1 MRASMIVAA
10 VAALAG
16 CGGASQET
24 QVRSLLLESRQP
36 TPQPAQPAAQPA
48 QPGTAASG
56 AAQAGAVPGALP
68 GAAAPV
74 VPAALNADQAKD
86 LSGEGLSL
94 LRSGNVAEGREKL
107 LRAAGS
113 GVADAVTFYNLAIAD
128 RLAGDRDS
136 AESHAQRAVDLSNG
150 SQKAVDLL
158 ASIML
163 ADGRPDLLGAAFRA
177 LADAH
182 PDSMP
187 IQVGLA
193 RAKIAQ
199 GHAAEALRDA
209 TDLLRKDEANID
221 VMKTIAKAY
230 MAMERIEAAQ
240 FVLGQ
245 VLEIKK
251 DAEAYDLL
259 GQMALKAGDTP
270 RATSLFQSAIGLN
283 PGFADAHNNIGVIY
297 HLAGDDES
305 AIVEFEAAL
314 KAEPS
319 YAMGWMNLGNAY
331 RKLQRF
337 EAAIDSYKHALK
349 VNPDCADCFFNLGVA
364 ELENKGTGKD
374 EPGHYRRAL
383 DYLTTYKQMFRAP
396 RRDEDADKYSDE
408 ARRMADILEKEQ
420 EQMRKA
426 PRPEPV
432 PATDAGAPADG
443 P

>member
-1 MRASMIVAA
+1 MTMRAVFIGAA
-10 VAALAG
+10 IAALAG

-24 QVRSLLLESRQP
+24 QVRSLLLENRQPAPQPTAPVAQP
-36 TPQPAQPAAQPA
+36 TPTAGVTSPTQVGANAAVGP
-48 QPGTAASG
+48 
-56 AAQAGAVPGALP
+56 
-68 GAAAPV
+68 AAPV
-74 VPAALNADQAKD
+74 VPAALGADQAKD
-86 LSGEGLSL
+86 LSVEGLSL
-94 LRSGNVAEGREKL
+94 LRAGNVAEGREKL

-113 GVADAVTFYNLAIAD
+113 GFGDAVTFYNLAIAD
-128 RLAGDRDS
+128 RQVGDRDS
-136 AESHAQRAVDLSNG
+136 AEAHAQRAADLSNG

-158 ASIML
+158 VSTMM
-163 ADGRPDLLGAAFRA
+163 ADGRPDLLAAAFRS

-187 IQVGLA
+187 IQIGLA

-199 GHAAEALRDA
+199 GRAAEALRDA
-209 TDLLRKDEANID
+209 TDLLRKDEANIE

-230 MAMERIEAAQ
+230 LAMERIEAAQ

-270 RATSLFQSAIGLN
+270 RATALFQQAIGLN
-283 PGFADAHNNIGVIY
+283 PGFADAHNNLGVIL

-305 AIVEFEAAL
+305 AIVEFQGAL
-314 KAEPS
+314 KAEPN
-319 YAMGWMNLGNAY
+319 YAIGWMNLGNAY

-337 EAAIDSYKHALK
+337 EPAIDSYKHALK

-383 DYLTTYKQMFRAP
+383 DYLTTYKQMYRAP

-426 PRPEPV
+426 PPPPEPA
-432 PATDAGAPADG
+432 PPSDAGTPAEAP
-443 P
+443 